1 VADQIQTQS
10 AISPL
15 LAREGANYA
24 LADPILKLR
33 DGQKKT
39 ASKLHDAVQKLYRA
53 KLKYEEDTRNQLNG
67 MAQLIALYC
76 RGEFQLQRNPRSF
89 GYYIRP
95 LSQNENRQ
103 QPPNLIRVY
112 RHFCVAKIMA
122 TNPNVRISAG
132 DDDPRSIAS
141 AQLARPMVD
150 FWESQFYTARYN
162 WRLALQKLNTGTSI
176 TRVRWNPFAEGPS
189 ANKQDIGE
197 QEYGDQGFGQ
207 CMDCEHQGDGEDFQ
221 SPALTYGAQC
231 PSCGSNA
238 VDVTPPQKQVLS
250 KITQGQPM
258 NMGAPEISLVPMA
271 ACWWDLAKDFEES
284 SWGIIRHRIKVGDVK
299 MLVGDAILP
308 DTESSED
315 RGLEM
320 LHSLAYAGIGGDS
333 KNDTRKHDKSPT
345 AAEFWISPEDFAEI
359 EIEGGKTVSGHDLP
373 AGRMSDIFKEPICI
387 VGLNDMSLQIGIF
400 KEHTGREQIVTGQW
414 QVEADS
420 GAGWGI
426 NDLTHTQKRLN
437 RWDGHV
443 DQGLAGTA
451 TPTVLIDKRYLDDDQ
466 SGYLF
471 KPSTTVKLNLTQ
483 LPPGAKLS
491 DAMHV
496 ANPGT
501 VNQQYM
507 AQGKHLTDMLQL
519 QSFAM
524 EFSDQLAGVDS
535 HTATGSQIVSHL
547 AGSLYGP
554 VSEVIGGERVR
565 IAEIIVE
572 LNRKHD
578 PVGRYYPN
586 ANGVRGRVV
595 SGKDLK
601 GQLVYGLM
609 EDSQVPVT
617 PFTKRQDQIAFVQGM
632 GGLQQIGEA
641 MITMPKVVREMAK
654 VANVKLE
661 AEDSDVV
668 SSLCLQRLQQME
680 DNLKA
685 GVTDAREL
693 VASINPQPSVIE
705 PKHKEKR
712 EWFSDWLDLR
722 EGLEAPLPLRQA
734 VEGMYALHL
743 QLESQKDNP
752 EAIAKGWTQGLAA
765 AAAQAPAALGA
776 QALESMQGGAGGPDQ
791 AAEQQHEQQM
801 QQAQHQQE
809 QQQQAAEQQHQA
821 ATQAIEMQHQRDL
834 KAAEIEAENQRSA
847 AEQTPQQKVAESLA
861 YKDLPPDAQ
870 AAMLKSVGLP
880 SSGTKAVH
888 ASTIAKQTAKAK
900 AATKPVG
907 KKP

>member
-1 VADQIQTQS
+1 MADQPLNSQS

-15 LAREGANYA
+15 LARSGANWA

-33 DGQKKT
+33 DGQKQT
-39 ASKLHDAVQKLYRA
+39 NSKLNDAVQKLYRA
-53 KLKYEEDTRNQLNG
+53 KRKEHETTKNQLDG
-67 MAQLIALYC
+67 MGQLIALYS
-76 RGEFQLQRNPRSF
+76 RGEFNLQRNPRSF
-89 GYYIRP
+89 GYYVRP
-95 LSQNENRQ
+95 LAQNENRQ

-112 RHFCVAKIMA
+112 RHFCVSKIMA

-150 FWESQFYTARYN
+150 YWESQFYTARFN
-162 WRLALQKLNTGTSI
+162 WRLALHKLNNGTSI
-176 TRVRWNPFAEGPS
+176 TRVRWNPFAQGPS
-189 ANKQDIGE
+189 ANKQEIGE
-197 QEYGDQGFGQ
+197 QEYGDEGFGE
-207 CMDCEHQGDGEDFQ
+207 CLDCPHQGPATEFQ
-221 SPALTYGAQC
+221 NPELTYGAQC

-238 VDVTPPQKQVLS
+238 VDVTAPQKQILS
-250 KITQGQPM
+250 KITQGEPM

-271 ACWWDLAKDFEES
+271 ACDWDLAKDPEES
-284 SWGIIRHRIKVGDVK
+284 SWMIIRHRLKIGDIK
-299 MLVGDAILP
+299 MLLGDAILP

-320 LHSLAYAGIGGDS
+320 LHNLAYAGIGGDS
-333 KNDTRKHDKSPT
+333 ANDNRKYDKSPT
-345 AAEFWISPEDFAEI
+345 GAEFWASPEDYAHI
-359 EIEGGKTVSGHDLP
+359 EIEGGRTVDGHELP
-373 AGRMSDIFKEPICI
+373 AGRMSNIFKNPVCF

-400 KEHTGREQIVTGQW
+400 GERHKEQIVSGQW

-443 DQGLAGTA
+443 DQGLAATA
-451 TPTVLIDKRYLDDDQ
+451 TPTVMIDKRYLDDDQ

-471 KPSTTVKLNLTQ
+471 KPGQTIKLNLTQ

-496 ANPGT
+496 AQPGN
-501 VNQQYM
+501 VNAQYL

-519 QSFAM
+519 QAFAL
-524 EFSDQLAGVDS
+524 EFSDQIAGLDS
-535 HTATGSQIVSHL
+535 KTATGSQIVSHL

-565 IAEIIVE
+565 IAEMIVE

-578 PVGRYYPN
+578 PVGRYYPK
-586 ANGVRGRVV
+586 ASGVRGKVV
-595 SGKDLK
+595 SGKDIQGK
-601 GQLVYGLM
+601 LVYELM

-617 PFTKRQDQIAFVQGM
+617 PFTKRSDQIAFVQGM
-632 GGLQQIGEA
+632 GGLDAIGMA
-641 MITMPKVVREMAK
+641 MQTMPKVVREMAK

-661 AEDSDVV
+661 QEDSDVV
-668 SSLCLQRLQQME
+668 SSLCLDRYQQME
-680 DNLKA
+680 DNFKA
-685 GVTDAREL
+685 GVTDPQEL
-693 VASINPQPSVIE
+693 VNSIKPPPSAKE

-712 EWFSDWLDLR
+712 EWWSDFLDQR

-734 VEGMYALHL
+734 CEQMYDLHL

-752 EAIAKGWTQGLAA
+752 EAMAKGWTQGLGA

-776 QALESMQGGAGGPDQ
+776 QAL
-791 AAEQQHEQQM
+791 QQM
-801 QQAQHQQE
+801 QPQPGQPDPAQEQAHEAQQQDQQHQVE
-809 QQQQAAEQQHQA
+809 LQQQQNDHEHEAA
-821 ATQAIEMQHQRDL
+821 L
-834 KAAEIEAENQRSA
+834 KSMEINAENQRTQVDA
-847 AEQTPQQKVAESLA
+847 VKTITQQQHEKE
-861 YKDLPPDAQ
+861 
-870 AAMLKSVGLP
+870 M
-880 SSGTKAVH
+880 
-888 ASTIAKQTAKAK
+888 QTADLASKEKTAKLAAQKAK
-900 AATKPVG
+900 ASAAKGTK
-907 KKP
+907 K